1 MSNSFR
7 TSQSRTAV
15 RERERERERE
25 SISLQTKKGG
35 SLFITSSLDGAKEE
49 VESIME

>member
-1 MSNSFR
+1 VFYRNS
-7 TSQSRTAV
+7 
-15 RERERERERE
+15 
-25 SISLQTKKGG
+25 KKGG

>member
-1 MSNSFR
+1 MRKLKS
-7 TSQSRTAV
+7 AV
-15 RERERERERE
+15 
-25 SISLQTKKGG
+25 SLGALHTHTHTHTHRCSTEYSKKGG

>member
-1 MSNSFR
+1 MRKLFR
-7 TSQSRTAV
+7 TSQSHTAV
-15 RERERERERE
+15 RERERERE

-35 SLFITSSLDGAKEE
+35 SLFITSSLDGAKKEE

>member
-1 MSNSFR
+1 MKIKFKKTGNPWGC
-7 TSQSRTAV
+7 THTHTHTGV
-15 RERERERERE
+15 
-25 SISLQTKKGG
+25 LQTKGNSKKGG

>member
-1 MSNSFR
+1 MRKSNMNAR
-7 TSQSRTAV
+7 TLGAV
-15 RERERERERE
+15 THTHTHRCSTEY
-25 SISLQTKKGG
+25 SKKGG